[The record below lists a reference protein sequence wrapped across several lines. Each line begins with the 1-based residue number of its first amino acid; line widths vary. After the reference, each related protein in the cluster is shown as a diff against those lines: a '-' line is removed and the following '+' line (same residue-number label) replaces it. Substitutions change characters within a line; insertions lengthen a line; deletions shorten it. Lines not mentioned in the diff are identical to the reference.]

1 MKIIIFFP
9 VRIQKFVHL
18 NTCRLSCFIVHWI
31 SQLSAGKGYDP
42 SGNHSDY
49 SGFKKWLQCYYNPE
63 MRNLVDHDGRTM
75 WFKVIVA
82 LFAFP
87 LIKLMLAF
95 TMWHKIFVGV
105 YFCRLAIL
113 CILRE
118 LSFAIRTDWFFVL
131 EINFCDSQK
140 LNENIFSFI
149 EDVQWNNK

>member
-1 MKIIIFFP
+1 
-9 VRIQKFVHL
+9 
-18 NTCRLSCFIVHWI
+18 
-31 SQLSAGKGYDP
+31 
-42 SGNHSDY
+42 
-49 SGFKKWLQCYYNPE
+49 
-63 MRNLVDHDGRTM
+63 M

-149 EDVQWNNK
+149 EDVQ